1 MIDLQ
6 EIRRLSTEEKFELM
20 EILWEELH
28 DHPELI
34 QEDEETIL
42 ELRRRLA
49 DHRAN
54 PDDVM
59 TLDEIVAR
67 MNKR

>member
-49 DHRAN
+49 DHRAH
-54 PDDVM
+54 PEEGM
-59 TLDEIVAR
+59 TLEEIRA
-67 MNKR
+67 KLGH